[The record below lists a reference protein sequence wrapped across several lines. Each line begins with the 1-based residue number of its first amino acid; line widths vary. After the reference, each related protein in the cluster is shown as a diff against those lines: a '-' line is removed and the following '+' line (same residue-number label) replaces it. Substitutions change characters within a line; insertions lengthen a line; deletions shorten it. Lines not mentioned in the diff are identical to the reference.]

1 VIGREGRAGRDWT
14 CGGFWVS
21 IRGSPFPTMRTLFH
35 RPRFRSQARELVS
48 ATLLTAV
55 LFRHT
60 AEGAAGVS
68 GSPAPEPRHP
78 ASILLWPEGAPGSE
92 GKQNEKEV
100 VTYKTWREINYISVT
115 NVHQP
120 SITPYLPAKR
130 RATGAAVIVAPG
142 GGHNNLAIDTEGY
155 NVAQWLADHGV
166 AAFVL
171 KYRLAKAPGS
181 TYAVEKES
189 LADAQ
194 RAIRLVRSR
203 AAGWNIN
210 PNAVGVMGFSAGGEI
225 MGLAA
230 MRSDAGNADATDPVE
245 KLGCKPSFQ
254 ALIYPGNTRAI
265 MPDASSPPAF
275 LVSASDDVAI
285 SDAVA
290 NVYLLFHQAKVP
302 VEMHV
307 FASGAHGFGLGTY
320 CPMPPAAWPGLFI
333 TWLGDRGM
341 LGKKG

>member
-1 VIGREGRAGRDWT
+1 
-14 CGGFWVS
+14 VS
-21 IRGSPFPTMRTLFH
+21 ALFNQSRLRRH
-35 RPRFRSQARELVS
+35 TRELVS
-48 ATLLTAV
+48 TTLLTAV
-55 LFRHT
+55 LFRHS

-68 GSPAPEPRHP
+68 GSPAPESAHP

-92 GKQNEKEV
+92 GKQNEKEA
-100 VTYKTWREINYISVT
+100 VTYKTWQTINYISVT

-120 SITPYLPAKR
+120 SITPYLPAKGH
-130 RATGAAVIVAPG
+130 ATGAAVIVAPG
-142 GGHNNLAIDTEGY
+142 GGHSNLAIDTEGY

-181 TYAVEKES
+181 TYQVEKES

-203 AAGWNIN
+203 ATEWKIN
-210 PNAVGVMGFSAGGEI
+210 PAAIGVMGFSAAAEI

-230 MRSDAGNADATDPVE
+230 MRSDAGQAAAADPVE
-245 KLGCKPSFQ
+245 KQGCKPSFQ

-265 MPDASSPPAF
+265 QPEADSPPAF
-275 LVSASDDVAI
+275 LVSASDDVQI

-290 NVYLLFHQAKVP
+290 NVYLLFHKAKVP

-307 FASGAHGFGLGTY
+307 FASGAHGFGLGIY
-320 CPMPPAAWPGLFI
+320 RPMPPVVWPGPFI

-341 LGKKG
+341 LGKG